1 MGDNQQSIWH
11 KTRLKWKIYIL
22 IVLISGIGVI
32 RNGITFYF
40 WLVVSF
46 FLLMFLLIPDT
57 VKMKH
62 KFKPKTYPMFNA
74 ILYLI
79 FSLGLL
85 LCGVFVEG
93 NPKNNYW
100 YYGAIITGALG
111 LYRIWRAWRRS
122 H

>member
-1 MGDNQQSIWH
+1 MGDKQNIGH
-11 KTRLKWKIYIL
+11 KIRLKWKIYSI
-22 IVLISGIGVI
+22 IVLILAIAIIRSGL
-32 RNGITFYF
+32 TFYIWF
-40 WLVVSF
+40 IISF
-46 FLLMFLLIPDT
+46 FMLMFLLIPDT
-57 VKMKH
+57 VKRKH
-62 KFKPKTYPMFNA
+62 KFKPKTYPVFNA

-85 LCGVFVEG
+85 LCGVFVGG

-111 LYRIWRAWRRS
+111 LYQIWKVWRKS